1 MAVKLLISGMSN
13 SGKTTLT
20 NTLTDCLVVSH
31 DGKNYPFAKP
41 HTNVAS
47 FASTGELITLINEKM
62 EAYNTKFK
70 TYPTTVVFDSVS
82 KIFDTLL
89 DSCNIKHTGFKVYSE
104 LNKEIHEFTDYVQN
118 VLISADINVIL
129 ISHALYDP
137 ETAIYTLVGKG
148 DFAKRGGFLSET
160 DQSIFLETKNGK
172 RIVHH
177 RSTKFPAR
185 TTLDELPDSQS
196 VETYDVQAHIDLLA
210 KIHSEVDS
218 YEL

>member
-47 FASTGELITLINEKM
+47 FGSTAELITLINEKM

-104 LNKEIHEFTDYVQN
+104 LNREIHEFTDYVQN
-118 VLISADINVIL
+118 VLISADINVVL
-129 ISHALYDP
+129 VSHALYDA

-148 DFAKRGGFLSET
+148 DFQRRGGFLAET
-160 DQSIFLETKNGK
+160 DNAVFLETKNNK

-185 TTLDELPDSQS
+185 TTLSEISDYQN
-196 VETYDVQAHIDLLA
+196 VEDYDLQGHIDLLA
-210 KIHSEVDS
+210 QVHSEVDS

>member
-47 FASTGELITLINEKM
+47 FASTGELITHINEKM

-89 DSCNIKHTGFKVYSE
+89 DSCNIKHTGFKIYSE
-104 LNKEIHEFTDYVQN
+104 LNREIHEFTDYVQN
-118 VLISADINVIL
+118 VLISAGINVVL

-137 ETAIYTLVGKG
+137 ETSIYTLVGKG
-148 DFAKRGGFLSET
+148 DFQKRGGWS
-160 DQSIFLETKNGK
+160 NC
-172 RIVHH
+172 
-177 RSTKFPAR
+177 P
-185 TTLDELPDSQS
+185 
-196 VETYDVQAHIDLLA
+196 LA
-210 KIHSEVDS
+210 A
-218 YEL
+218 

>member
-47 FASTGELITLINEKM
+47 FGSTAELITLINEKM

-70 TYPTTVVFDSVS
+70 TYPATVVFDSVS

-104 LNKEIHEFTDYVQN
+104 LNREIHEFTDYVQN
-118 VLISADINVIL
+118 VLISADINVVL
-129 ISHALYDP
+129 VSHALYDT

-148 DFAKRGGFLSET
+148 DFQRRGGFLAET
-160 DQSIFLETKNGK
+160 DNAVFLETKNNK

-185 TTLDELPDSQS
+185 TTLSEIPDYQN
-196 VETYDVQAHIDLLA
+196 VEDYDLQGHINLLA
-210 KIHSEVDS
+210 EIHNQVDS